1 MGNSVLSLITAT
13 GAVKRETR
21 ANDAEGMRV
30 QENRGDWHKV
40 PIQHRVLYILLKPR
54 VVQI

>member
-1 MGNSVLSLITAT
+1 MGISVLSLITAT